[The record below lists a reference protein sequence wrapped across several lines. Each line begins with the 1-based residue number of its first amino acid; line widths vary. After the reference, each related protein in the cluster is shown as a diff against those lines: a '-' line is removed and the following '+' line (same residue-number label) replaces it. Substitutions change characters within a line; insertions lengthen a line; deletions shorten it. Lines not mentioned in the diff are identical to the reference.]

1 MMVMVS
7 ASILAGF
14 RFVSGSPRD
23 RFCRTSGLAHTS
35 ESVNHDRDYL
45 GMTTVSCSQPVVPYS
60 RLVIDARL
68 YDPRTVFATE
78 EF

>member
-1 MMVMVS
+1 MTV
-7 ASILAGF
+7 
-14 RFVSGSPRD
+14 
-23 RFCRTSGLAHTS
+23 T
-35 ESVNHDRDYL
+35 YL